1 MTDKSSPAISNSI
14 MAQITYGAQGSSP
27 STLASTFA
35 VLREQVVPIDR
46 EGPAASTSRSHRIG
60 PISAILEE
68 ALALADLDPDDD
80 FVQSRSVS
88 NSRHAVAQ
96 GRPNMGPRQQGI
108 RLQPRSCSRARLWL
122 SANGSVDVVVTAANA
137 RNSSSSLHTRDH
149 PEDQHSD
156 VF

>member
-1 MTDKSSPAISNSI
+1 VAPKCACR
-14 MAQITYGAQGSSP
+14 A
-27 STLASTFA
+27 L
-35 VLREQVVPIDR
+35 VVIVQ
-46 EGPAASTSRSHRIG
+46 EAA
-60 PISAILEE
+60 LEE
-68 ALALADLDPDDD
+68 AIALADLDPDDD
-80 FVQSRSVS
+80 FVQARSVS
-88 NSRHAVAQ
+88 KSRHAVAQ

-137 RNSSSSLHTRDH
+137 RNSSSSSSSLHTRDH